1 MREPPDGG
9 FFLFTRFYTRRLS
22 RIFANLIMEQ

>member
-9 FFLFTRFYTRRLS
+9 FFVFSGGFGPMDLLYIFT
-22 RIFANLIMEQ
+22 NLIME